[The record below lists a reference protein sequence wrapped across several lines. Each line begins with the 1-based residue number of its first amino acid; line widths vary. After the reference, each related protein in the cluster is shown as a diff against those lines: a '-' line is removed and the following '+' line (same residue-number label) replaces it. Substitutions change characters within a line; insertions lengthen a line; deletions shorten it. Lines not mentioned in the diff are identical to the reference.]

1 MREFGIDKADESEFR
16 RNLWLDEM
24 LKIEEEVRPF
34 MSYVRKAF
42 SAALPVGTTIEF
54 DPYRHRHDGV
64 EFKLSEEEP
73 DLKFVTSLFV
83 LTDGQ
88 PTMGITDLDKLNAFI
103 EEKRQDGD
111 VSIKGIFLKHED
123 DASDMISRIFGREHA
138 VASTTFKQTVTTF
151 VQIMGRTYRAQ
162 RREFRAAEKRKR
174 LLGGV

>member
-1 MREFGIDKADESEFR
+1 MPSISLVPTSMRSLTSKTVGGIPRIVYSGTGGTNISAGVQKSHEK
-16 RNLWLDEM
+16 
-24 LKIEEEVRPF
+24 LKVFAE
-34 MSYVRKAF
+34 
-42 SAALPVGTTIEF
+42 
-54 DPYRHRHDGV
+54 
-64 EFKLSEEEP
+64 KLSEEEP